1 MTGSAVRWPAIAGIA
16 FALLLIVGLVLIADI
31 PDADAS
37 DQEMIDYLNDDG
49 NLWRNIGGFYLW
61 GVAAMMFLWFAA
73 GLRTVLRGG
82 EGESS
87 TLSTLGFGSAAV
99 FTAML
104 MAAGAAVACVA
115 GAVQFGQSSN
125 PAPDFVRMFP
135 QLGFAF
141 LLIGGGFAAIALILT
156 TSILTLRTSSL
167 PQWTAWVGF
176 LAAIALL
183 FGAFF
188 IPMIALPIWVVAVSV
203 AMLMEGSRTQGAR
216 A

>member
-87 TLSTLGFGSAAV
+87 TLSTLVS
-99 FTAML
+99 
-104 MAAGAAVACVA
+104 
-115 GAVQFGQSSN
+115 
-125 PAPDFVRMFP
+125 D
-135 QLGFAF
+135 
-141 LLIGGGFAAIALILT
+141 
-156 TSILTLRTSSL
+156 L
-167 PQWTAWVGF
+167 PLCSQ
-176 LAAIALL
+176 
-183 FGAFF
+183 
-188 IPMIALPIWVVAVSV
+188 PC
-203 AMLMEGSRTQGAR
+203 
-216 A
+216 